1 MPSIATIPDEMADDA
16 LKLLENKIDQ
26 LIELCA
32 ELNREN
38 RQLKAENLG
47 WRQERRELIEKNDLA
62 RERVEATLARLRGD
76 LE

>member
-1 MPSIATIPDEMADDA
+1 MADDA
-16 LKLLENKIDQ
+16 LKLLEHKIDQ

-62 RERVEATLARLRGD
+62 RARVEATLARLRD

>member
-1 MPSIATIPDEMADDA
+1 ME
-16 LKLLENKIDQ
+16 KIDQ

-62 RERVEATLARLRGD
+62 RERVEATLARLRD

>member
-1 MPSIATIPDEMADDA
+1 MADDA

-62 RERVEATLARLRGD
+62 RTRVEATLARLRD

>member
-1 MPSIATIPDEMADDA
+1 MADDA

-62 RERVEATLARLRGD
+62 RARVEATLARLRD